1 PFNFVDD
8 KWYHT
13 TVEMLRPRTPVP
25 DPTTVS
31 QGAKNLYLDLSDRV
45 KAYFVV
51 RRRYSLSDET

>member
-13 TVEMLRPRTPVP
+13 TVEMLRPGTPVP